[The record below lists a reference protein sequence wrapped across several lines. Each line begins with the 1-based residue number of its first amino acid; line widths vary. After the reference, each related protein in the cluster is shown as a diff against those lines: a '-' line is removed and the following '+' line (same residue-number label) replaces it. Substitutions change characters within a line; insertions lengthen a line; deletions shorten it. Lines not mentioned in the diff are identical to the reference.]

1 VFLLLWHLF
10 SELNTSLL
18 VTDLFVVVEVT
29 GLVVVDVDD
38 CDVDATVDALDTEY
52 KQKDI
57 TELSKRTLHKA
68 DQAE

>member
-10 SELNTSLL
+10 SELNTTLL

-57 TELSKRTLHKA
+57 TELSKRMLHRA

>member
-1 VFLLLWHLF
+1 MFLLLWHLF
-10 SELNTSLL
+10 SELNTTLL

-57 TELSKRTLHKA
+57 TELSKRMLHRA

>member
-1 VFLLLWHLF
+1 MFLLLWHLF

-57 TELSKRTLHKA
+57 TELSKRMLHRA

>member
-57 TELSKRTLHKA
+57 TELSKRMLHRA